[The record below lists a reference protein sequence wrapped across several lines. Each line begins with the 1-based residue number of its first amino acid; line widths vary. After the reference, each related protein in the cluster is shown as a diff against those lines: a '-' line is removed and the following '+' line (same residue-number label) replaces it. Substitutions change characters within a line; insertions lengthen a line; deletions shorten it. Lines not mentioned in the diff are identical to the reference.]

1 MNFFAFDR
9 ITLCLWSPDSVN
21 YVSLTQLPFRLRY
34 LPSVLQKGFTA
45 KCVLQEKIRGI
56 QDMYCLKYSWSFT
69 HLISLNLHP
78 THVSHV
84 AAVKLPVLG
93 WNFVMILALRQIR
106 TSVIECHLVSRDRNL
121 SGSFLYR
128 EFCKILKKVKKLHAW
143 KGEFRFRIRKLSSHD
158 RHCVG
163 FVCINDIIELGTG
176 MPVILN
182 PETMGC
188 GFLFAVKILASN
200 VVNQSKRNV
209 LPIKELGNP

>member
-1 MNFFAFDR
+1 
-9 ITLCLWSPDSVN
+9 
-21 YVSLTQLPFRLRY
+21 
-34 LPSVLQKGFTA
+34 
-45 KCVLQEKIRGI
+45 
-56 QDMYCLKYSWSFT
+56 
-69 HLISLNLHP
+69 
-78 THVSHV
+78 
-84 AAVKLPVLG
+84 
-93 WNFVMILALRQIR
+93 MILALRQIR
-106 TSVIECHLVSRDRNL
+106 TSVIKCHLVSRDRNL

-200 VVNQSKRNV
+200 VVKQSKRNV
-209 LPIKELGNP
+209 LPIKGRKQVLGVSSIEAISRTTNAIACNDRQKKHMFIAENRRLEMGKSIVLFLIVVFKKKLKTEN